1 MLKWTFKRLPVLS
14 FAKRR
19 TEVIREEVNF
29 SPFTYEGA
37 WDSILRFYKEHED
50 EIAFGV
56 ISRAPFQSIE
66 QYNYLKDKLEDMDV
80 MLLLPEE
87 EGEAGSIE
95 VFELQD
101 RHFYYFKD
109 LNREMKLGH
118 LPKVPENM
126 EPRNKVQDCSGT
138 IN

>member
-1 MLKWTFKRLPVLS
+1 
-14 FAKRR
+14 
-19 TEVIREEVNF
+19 
-29 SPFTYEGA
+29 
-37 WDSILRFYKEHED
+37 
-50 EIAFGV
+50 
-56 ISRAPFQSIE
+56 
-66 QYNYLKDKLEDMDV
+66 MDV

-95 VFELQD
+95 VLNFMD